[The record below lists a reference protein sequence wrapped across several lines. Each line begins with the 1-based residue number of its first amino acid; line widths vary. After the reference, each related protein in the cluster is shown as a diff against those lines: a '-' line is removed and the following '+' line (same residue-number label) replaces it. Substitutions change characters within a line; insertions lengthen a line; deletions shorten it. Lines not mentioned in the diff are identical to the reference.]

1 MAYLKVLSTL
11 NPAPRSKESR
21 QKAKLLGKEGERI
34 AAKWLAEQGYIIIEN
49 NYQPKKHEIDLV
61 AFEGGDLVIIEVK
74 TRSNTDFGTPEE
86 AVDHRKRQFLI
97 RMANQYVKSHN
108 WQGNTR
114 FDVVGIVMQEGQQ
127 PQITLT
133 KNAFNVMCY

>member
-1 MAYLKVLSTL
+1 MAFIKVLSTCR
-11 NPAPRSKESR
+11 PAPRSKESR
-21 QKAKLLGKEGERI
+21 QKAKSLGREGELI
-34 AAKWLAEQGYIIIEN
+34 AARWLSEHGYTLIDN
-49 NYQPKKHEIDLV
+49 NYQPRKHELDLV

-97 RMANQYVKSHN
+97 RMADKFVRDRN
-108 WQGNTR
+108 WQGHTR
-114 FDVVGIVMQEGQQ
+114 FDVVGIVMQDGQQ
-127 PQITLT
+127 PQITLI